1 MKRRWIIL
9 TTQKRTNI
17 GFGNTQKRPFF
28 VLCVCLFP
36 LVVVFV
42 VIRVHSFS
50 TFAYRHPFTGL
61 RANISCFLC
70 CYIRGTQRRFPSKNI
85 ESSFQAI
92 QSTFRPLALHSK
104 RRYKTCISSVIWG
117 KFESFRNCKGFGI
130 VFSKSFRCVPFFF
143 RLNTATFIRF
153 SAFPMRRLFKGG
165 VYFEITFLNHWNQ
178 LLWSF
183 VKIIIL
189 CYLNVAMLH
198 LICCDRIVNIWM
210 V

>member
-28 VLCVCLFP
+28 GSLCLVCLFP

-42 VIRVHSFS
+42 VIRVHSFA
-50 TFAYRHPFTGL
+50 TFAYRHPFTGW

-92 QSTFRPLALHSK
+92 QSTFRPLALHSR
-104 RRYKTCISSVIWG
+104 RRYIACICSDVLG
-117 KFESFRNCKGFGI
+117 KFESFRNYKGFGI
-130 VFSKSFRCVPFFF
+130 VFSRVLDAYRIYSIK
-143 RLNTATFIRF
+143 
-153 SAFPMRRLFKGG
+153 RRS
-165 VYFEITFLNHWNQ
+165 VY
-178 LLWSF
+178 
-183 VKIIIL
+183 
-189 CYLNVAMLH
+189 
-198 LICCDRIVNIWM
+198 
-210 V
+210 